1 MITLD
6 KESLFS
12 KARQSVGFL
21 MRVYFVAQ
29 NLYYICVGGYA
40 DLINYWSTKMKIRNI
55 EAYNMGPD
63 QTELAHWIDNH
74 VAEIDFTTTDDFH
87 RCEFDYITLACK
99 ELGWHSVPQNG
110 GLLVEWIGEQ

>member
-1 MITLD
+1 MTTLD

-110 GLLVEWIGEQ
+110 GLMVEWIGEQ

>member
-1 MITLD
+1 MTTLD

-110 GLLVEWIGEQ
+110 GLMVEWMGEQ

>member
-1 MITLD
+1 MTTLD

>member
-40 DLINYWSTKMKIRNI
+40 DLINYWSNLWKCYKIYERLN
-55 EAYNMGPD
+55 
-63 QTELAHWIDNH
+63 
-74 VAEIDFTTTDDFH
+74 
-87 RCEFDYITLACK
+87 
-99 ELGWHSVPQNG
+99 
-110 GLLVEWIGEQ
+110 